1 MNLTKVTFY
10 FLLILVLKSNI
21 INAQGYWAAKANY
34 IGTYLGL
41 APPMNFQTFSIANK
55 GYIIPSSAPLSPF
68 MYEYDAV
75 ANSWANK
82 ANVPQV
88 GDGWRYYGNAFA
100 VGGKGYAGCGTSN
113 TAFTPS
119 ASFYEY
125 NPVTNV
131 WTQKTNFAGGAR
143 AEVSCAGNSTNG
155 FMGMGRSASVH
166 LSDWYQYNIVAN
178 TWVAKASLSAAA
190 GSPTDRLGS
199 FSYNNLIYVMV
210 NKSGGTTELW
220 EYDPTANS
228 WTIRFNLNISSAK
241 FYFVING
248 KAIMNIGNAAGWS
261 AFDLTSFTWQ
271 HGIPPSNS
279 YWEGFTIS
287 NRAFVLGYNN
297 DFFEYM
303 PLDIFPGAVPGIFC
317 GGTQSNLTYTVNGT
331 FNAGNVFNVEL
342 SDATGSFGAPTIIG
356 SVSSLIS
363 GSISYTVPQNTPTG
377 TGYRIRVAS
386 TSPVLAGFTNS
397 TNITIN
403 PNPVKPSICMVTVDS
418 LSNYNEIY
426 WDKTAYTNVDSMI
439 IYREV
444 TSNTYKR
451 IGAVDGS
458 ALSMYIDTA
467 RSIGPANGNPNI
479 GTYRYKI
486 QIRDTCGNYND
497 KSLWHNTVFFI
508 NSSGTF
514 FWNEY
519 KIEGDPIPSS
529 TTNPMTQF
537 DLVRDDFA
545 PTGIYNTV
553 GSVAGTQTTLNDPFY
568 IPFQNTADWRVFA
581 YGLSCNAT
589 QKTLG
594 IQAQTVKSKS
604 NIRHN
609 YTVTSGIKD
618 KFKISLKAMLYPNPT
633 NNSVT
638 IELPELKDEV
648 IIEIQNM
655 LGELVYSLKGRFTKQ
670 IIEMSKFQ
678 NGIYSIRIS
687 SSESYYL
694 NKIVVQR

>member
-10 FLLILVLKSNI
+10 FLLILVLKSNF

-125 NPVTNV
+125 NPTTNV

-143 AEVSCAGNSTNG
+143 SHVSCAGNSING
-155 FMGMGRSASVH
+155 FMGMGGSN
-166 LSDWYQYNIVAN
+166 LSDWYQYTPISN
-178 TWVAKASLSAAA
+178 TWLAKASLAAA
-190 GSPTDRLGS
+190 VGSPTDRLGS

-210 NKSGGTTELW
+210 NKTGGTTELW
-220 EYDPTANS
+220 EYNPALDS
-228 WTIRFNLNISSAK
+228 WTIRFNLSISSAK

-261 AFDLTSFTWQ
+261 ALDLTTFTWQ

-279 YWEGFTIS
+279 YWEGFTIA

-297 DFFEYM
+297 DFFEYIS
-303 PLDIFPGAVPGIFC
+303 LDIFPGTVPSIFC
-317 GGTQSNLTYTVNGT
+317 GGTQSNLTYTINGT
-331 FNAGNVFNVEL
+331 FNVGNIFNVEL
-342 SDATGSFGAPTIIG
+342 SDATGSFAAPTIIG
-356 SVSSLIS
+356 SVTSTIS
-363 GSISYTVPQNTPTG
+363 GAINYTIPQNTPTG
-377 TGYRIRVAS
+377 VGYRIRISS
-386 TSPVLAGFTNS
+386 TSPILSGFTNS
-397 TNITIN
+397 SNITIN

-451 IGAVDGS
+451 IGAVDGN

-486 QIRDTCGNYND
+486 QIRDTCGNYNE

-519 KIEGDPIPSS
+519 KIEGDPISTN

-545 PTGIYNTV
+545 PTGNYNTV

-568 IPFQNTADWRVFA
+568 PAFVNTADWRVFA
-581 YGLSCNAT
+581 YGLNCNVT
-589 QKTLG
+589 QKPSGSSG
-594 IQAQTVKSKS
+594 IQSQVVKSKS

-609 YTVTSGIKD
+609 FITTGVKNPINSA
-618 KFKISLKAMLYPNPT
+618 LRVLLYPNPT
-633 NNSVT
+633 NNT
-638 IELPELKDEV
+638 ITVELPELKEEV
-648 IIEIQNM
+648 TIEIVNM
-655 LGELVYSLKGRFTKQ
+655 FGKLVYTSTGKFSKQ
-670 IIEMSKFQ
+670 SIDMSNLC
-678 NGIYSIRIS
+678 NGVYSFRLFGN
-687 SSESYYL
+687 ESQYT
-694 NKIVVQR
+694 NKVVIQK